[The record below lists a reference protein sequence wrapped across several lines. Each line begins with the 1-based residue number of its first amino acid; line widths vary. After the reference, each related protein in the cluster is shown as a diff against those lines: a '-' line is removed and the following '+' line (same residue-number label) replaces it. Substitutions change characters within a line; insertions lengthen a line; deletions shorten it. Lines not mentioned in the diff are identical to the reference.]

1 IASRQLAGFE
11 EQKSQEWVSCFVKLA
26 TGGTEHSSLPFT
38 AQLDRRKDYQSNEG
52 RDLNMQLPIE
62 RIVCIDETTDQVFS
76 KLLPYMRSTIFHPS
90 YGEPPLLSSQTF
102 GMIVQSEDKLLAQS
116 FNLWSLTRVIIS
128 GPDDFDISLHPSDS
142 DPKDQLQ
149 QHGQAKESCEPMPC
163 LLHSRHAIRAQLQA
177 AAEQGACD
185 ISKDIMVELEKR
197 LERKE
202 RCQGF
207 ETFFVG
213 VILLNCI
220 ERMCWAI
227 KRASLTEE
235 AQDWMLER
243 SIDSYIEQAARFAEF
258 LSKLFQM
265 RGILADVRPNP
276 EDGVLQ
282 GGPRNTPTVDQWLS
296 EMQFTSVSLDERRR
310 APLDESDHRCFDF
323 RFASRLLLLID

>member
-1 IASRQLAGFE
+1 M
-11 EQKSQEWVSCFVKLA
+11 A
-26 TGGTEHSSLPFT
+26 TGGTEPSSMPFI
-38 AQLDRRKDYQSNEG
+38 AQLDRRKDYQSDEG
-52 RDLNMQLPIE
+52 HDLNMQFPIE
-62 RIVCIDETTDQVFS
+62 RIVCMDETTDQVVS

-102 GMIVQSEDKLLAQS
+102 GMIVQSEVSRSYSHSMKGSKTKMDKQDKLLAQS
-116 FNLWSLTRVIIS
+116 FNLWSLTQVIIS

-142 DPKDQLQ
+142 DPKDQLERP
-149 QHGQAKESCEPMPC
+149 GQAEESRKPISRS
-163 LLHSRHAIRAQLQA
+163 LHFRHTITAQLQA

-185 ISKDIMVELEKR
+185 ISKDVMVELEKR

-235 AQDWMLER
+235 GQDVR
-243 SIDSYIEQAARFAEF
+243 SFVLRI
-258 LSKLFQM
+258 SKLPF
-265 RGILADVRPNP
+265 LTA
-276 EDGVLQ
+276 
-282 GGPRNTPTVDQWLS
+282 
-296 EMQFTSVSLDERRR
+296 F
-310 APLDESDHRCFDF
+310 
-323 RFASRLLLLID
+323 